1 MSENLLSRKFYE
13 RNIEKVARELLGKNL
28 IKREKSTPVLSGKIV
43 ETEAYFGEEDPASR
57 ASSKKTKINRIMWGR
72 GGLSLVYMVHGN
84 WLFNVVTEGKEIPG
98 AVLIRALEP
107 LEGLETMGKR
117 RGKEKITELASGPG
131 KLTQALGISKEHH
144 GLDLTSSEE
153 IFIEESSHEV
163 GDSEIGTSNRIGVSE
178 DLSRELRFFVKESN
192 HVSC

>member
-1 MSENLLSRKFYE
+1 MSGNLLPRKFYE
-13 RNIEKVARELLGKNL
+13 RDTEKVARELLGKNL
-28 IKREKSTPVLSGKIV
+28 IKMEKSMPVLSGKIV

-57 ASSKKTKINRIMWGR
+57 ASSKKTKINRIMWGK

-107 LEGLETMGKR
+107 LEGLETMEKR
-117 RGKEKITELASGPG
+117 REKEKTTELASGPG

-153 IFIEESSHEV
+153 IFIEESGHKAE
-163 GDSEIGTSNRIGVSE
+163 DSEIGTSNRIGVSE